1 MNSKVLASVGGIA
14 ITEMDVEEYIR
25 ELGQRGAQYNSPEG
39 RRAILQQLV
48 NHKLLLLEA
57 QKNLFEAEGEFRNRL
72 AKVKEDLLINYAA
85 EKAISRVSATEEEL
99 LKYYNDNIDKLVE
112 GDVVGASHILV
123 DSEETALSILAKI
136 TSGEITF
143 EDAAREYSSC
153 PSGQN
158 GGSLGEFARGQ
169 MVPEFDEAV
178 FAMTPGEISKAPV
191 KTQFGFHLIKC
202 TSRREAEPVPFA
214 EVHDELMNMLLNE
227 KRRAAF
233 ESKINQLKIM
243 FPVDYMSI

>member
-57 QKNLFEAEGEFRNRL
+57 QKNLFEAESEFRARL

-123 DSEETALSILAKI
+123 DSEEAALSILERI
-136 TSGEITF
+136 NNGEITF
-143 EDAAREYSSC
+143 EDAAKEYSSC

-243 FPVDYMSI
+243 FPVDFMSI